1 MTTPAPAG
9 DDRPPLTDW
18 LQIDAACDR
27 FEAAWHAGQPPTL
40 ASVLDQVAAPLRP
53 RLLRELLGLELEFRH
68 QRGETPEPADYHAQF
83 PDQTAVIAA
92 VFATLGRGP
101 CLSSVPS
108 QEPLRSPSA
117 PQETELGSELPRA
130 GLSVAAVAALRAA
143 GYEILGELGRGG
155 MGVVYLARTLALN
168 RPCALKMILA
178 GVHASAAATARFH
191 AEAEAIARLRHA
203 EIVQI
208 YHVGTAD
215 GLPYLELEYLPG
227 GSLDRTLDGTP
238 RPPAAAAQ
246 LVAILAGAIAEAHRQ
261 GIVHRDLKPANI
273 LLDSRGR
280 PKVADFGLAK
290 MLDSDDGLT
299 KSCAVLGSPSY
310 MAPEQAAGQAK
321 QIGPAAD
328 VYALGA
334 ILYELLTGRPPFRA
348 ATALETLAQVK
359 SAEPVRPSQFQP
371 GLARDLETICL
382 KCLAKEPG
390 RRYATAAALGE
401 DLERYLN
408 GEPIVAR
415 PAPVWE
421 RWWKWSRRRPTLA
434 AALAVSATAVAVLLG
449 GAWYYNTRLHNALGQ
464 ATMAEQAAYK
474 QRDLALSAFK
484 NLVFDV
490 QEKLEE
496 TPTTRPLRQKLLA
509 KALRG
514 LDKIAKTAEVATPN
528 LSRAVAHQKLGNIF
542 RQIGRTQE
550 AVHHYDQARVLAER
564 LIAES
569 PENIATAECLRDT
582 YHGIADI
589 DMKIG
594 RFDEANQAAHRAIEL
609 SEWMVA
615 VDPARSGVR
624 RGLIDGYALLGDVQG
639 WKGTLAGAEAPY
651 QKMLALAEDWVAA
664 EPDNRQAKM
673 RLARSY
679 FQVGNLRVANKKFT
693 TAKRHF
699 KRVLALLNQ
708 LLATD
713 PNDRD
718 AKSMLPLTIAN
729 LFEVAYGLHDLEE
742 VRRLAAQAEPLMT
755 EAADADLDNVNYQF
769 QLLYFQA
776 ELAVVEMEDLRFD
789 RALLVLF
796 RLRDRVERLH
806 RDGRANL
813 HDNDIYKFQVEVQIP
828 FCEAAPRALENLA
841 FARSRPP
848 RLASR
853 LLSWRARTLAERGRW
868 LEAVAS
874 VEAVLDLQTAADDRQ
889 AELARQLTGL
899 IGDLDGPRWSGLP
912 APERQ
917 RLRARLVDRSLTAL
931 ECAVVGGFRDI
942 KINEHDA
949 WLEPLRDEPRY
960 RRLLER
966 ITGTEPPAN

>member
-434 AALAVSATAVAVLLG
+434 AALAVSATAVLLMLG
-449 GAWYYNTRLHNALGQ
+449 GSFYYNARLRAAVERAQ
-464 ATMAEQAAYK
+464 AAEQTAIE
-474 QRDLALSAFK
+474 QRDLALGAFHE
-484 NLVFDV
+484 LVYGV
-490 QEKLEE
+490 GEMVEE
-496 TPTTRPLRQKLLA
+496 LPATRSLRLKLLDTA
-509 KALRG
+509 IAG
-514 LDKIAKTAEVATPN
+514 LDEIVRDNEATAPD
-528 LSRAVAHQKLGNIF
+528 LGRAVAHEKLGDIYRQVGRSEEAGAQYEQAKAMAAELAKLQPRNLEIKRCLRGTFYGLGELNLAKQRYEAAKADF
-542 RQIGRTQE
+542 RNVVELTQQIMAADPRRGGVQRDLIEGYFELGRAYSFANELITANGMFQKM
-550 AVHHYDQARVLAER
+550 HDLAER
-564 LIAES
+564 WLQAEPKNTQAKDLLAASYRKLADLRKFAQDFDAARHDYLQAIQLGRELVKAEPKNQVFKHHLGVAIHDLAGVEDRVHRWDEARALYSEAETLFTQLVTADPDGLDSQIWLIQVEHDS
-569 PENIATAECLRDT
+569 GRLERDGRQFT
-582 YHGIADI
+582 KAKNHYHQALDRLLQLDRAHRLDGRPQFRDEYITKARQGIAD
-589 DMKIG
+589 
-594 RFDEANQAAHRAIEL
+594 
-609 SEWMVA
+609 
-615 VDPARSGVR
+615 
-624 RGLIDGYALLGDVQG
+624 
-639 WKGTLAGAEAPY
+639 
-651 QKMLALAEDWVAA
+651 
-664 EPDNRQAKM
+664 
-673 RLARSY
+673 
-679 FQVGNLRVANKKFT
+679 
-693 TAKRHF
+693 
-699 KRVLALLNQ
+699 
-708 LLATD
+708 
-713 PNDRD
+713 
-718 AKSMLPLTIAN
+718 
-729 LFEVAYGLHDLEE
+729 
-742 VRRLAAQAEPLMT
+742 
-755 EAADADLDNVNYQF
+755 
-769 QLLYFQA
+769 
-776 ELAVVEMEDLRFD
+776 
-789 RALLVLF
+789 
-796 RLRDRVERLH
+796 
-806 RDGRANL
+806 
-813 HDNDIYKFQVEVQIP
+813 
-828 FCEAAPRALENLA
+828 CEAALAATEGRDAL
-841 FARSRPP
+841 RSRPNS
-848 RLASR
+848 AESR
-853 LLSWRARTLAERGRW
+853 
-868 LEAVAS
+868 
-874 VEAVLDLQTAADDRQ
+874 
-889 AELARQLTGL
+889 
-899 IGDLDGPRWSGLP
+899 
-912 APERQ
+912 
-917 RLRARLVDRSLTAL
+917 
-931 ECAVVGGFRDI
+931 
-942 KINEHDA
+942 
-949 WLEPLRDEPRY
+949 
-960 RRLLER
+960 
-966 ITGTEPPAN
+966 